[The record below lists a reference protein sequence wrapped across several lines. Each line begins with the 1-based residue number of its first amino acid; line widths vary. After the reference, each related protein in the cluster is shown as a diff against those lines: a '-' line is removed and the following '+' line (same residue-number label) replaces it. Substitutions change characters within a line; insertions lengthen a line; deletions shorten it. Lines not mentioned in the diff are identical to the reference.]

1 MTTRNDTKSKATE
14 PGAAQR
20 HSPHGQ
26 TRPTARKNDAR
37 VVFYCLGIV
46 ATMTG
51 AAFAAVPLYDLFCRV
66 TGFGGTT
73 QRAETAPAQILDQTI
88 SVRLDANV
96 ANGLP
101 WAFTPE
107 AREVRLRVGESGLMI
122 YVARNDGSAAN
133 SGTASFNVTPPVAGQ
148 YFVKVECFCFTEQ
161 ELQSGESMD
170 MPVAFY
176 VDPEIVNDPDLQTLP
191 EITLSYTFFP
201 DEDGKD
207 DVAVARP
214 QDDESEDD
222 DRS

>member
-1 MTTRNDTKSKATE
+1 MTSDNADREQPMTDE
-14 PGAAQR
+14 PGQ
-20 HSPHGQ
+20 HPHGRQ
-26 TRPTARKNDAR
+26 NQRKDAR
-37 VVFYCLGIV
+37 VALYCLGLV

-73 QRAETAPAQILDQTI
+73 QRAETVPDKILDQTI
-88 SVRLDANV
+88 SVRFDANV

-101 WAFTPE
+101 WAFAPE
-107 AREVRLRVGESGLMI
+107 AREVQLKIGESGLMI
-122 YVARNDGSAAN
+122 YVAQNTGTKTN
-133 SGTASFNVTPPVAGQ
+133 SGTASFNVTPTIAGQ

-161 ELQSGESMD
+161 ELHAGESMD

-176 VDPEIVNDPDLQTLP
+176 VDPEIVNDPDLQSLP

-201 DEDGKD
+201 DSGNVEDLAEATGQ
-207 DVAVARP
+207 A
-214 QDDESEDD
+214 D